1 MEGPLEAKRVRRCH
15 LLGPGA
21 FLMVMVVVVLSCGG
35 TLGPLG
41 VDLARVTLRPG
52 FTRFTLGL
60 R

>member
-1 MEGPLEAKRVRRCH
+1 M
-15 LLGPGA
+15 
-21 FLMVMVVVVLSCGG
+21 MVMVVVVLSCGG